1 MKHIIPNKYSR
12 MKEDRS
18 DKGTPITIENGV
30 LMEEAPDRLME
41 YVLTDELD

>member
-1 MKHIIPNKYSR
+1 

-18 DKGTPITIENGV
+18 DKGTPITFENGV
-30 LMEEAPDRLME
+30 LTDEAPDYLME